1 MVNIFFIHRFPF
13 TKDAFIRDEFEYF
26 TSKGFNVRY
35 LDVSHL
41 LKKKKLE
48 ANTPDY
54 LQEYVIHFNTKKEFT
69 CFLKNNADNSF
80 IVSDVGLLFNSA
92 WLYLAIFKAKIPHVA
107 FENSVMPKVK
117 TKPSVK
123 ESRLKIVKQI
133 KRFNYTKLYNK
144 PLELIYYTLAKL
156 HLQPAVM
163 AITSRKKLNAEKRVL
178 CGKNTEIRYSMS
190 LDYKIA
196 EQVNGERL
204 IGCDYAVFVDQYF
217 NHHPDFK
224 TNHIVHYFTA
234 DQYYPELNQ
243 FLHTFSKATGLKVVI
258 ASHPRRN
265 SIQAKDFDSE
275 FELFYNQTASLIKH
289 AKVSLIHFSTAI
301 NFAVLFNKPFILL
314 TSDLFKR
321 SSIESNVEMFASY
334 FEKLPVNLTNYSSQF
349 IIKELETPINKEKY
363 EAFINDYIKHPKAKD
378 ELFREQIESAL
389 KHSAT
394 HD

>member
-26 TSKGFNVRY
+26 TSKGYNVRY

-54 LQEYVIHFNTKKEFT
+54 IQEYVIHFDTKKAFAN
-69 CFLKNNADNSF
+69 FLIANAANSL
-80 IVSDVGLLFNSA
+80 IVSDVGLLLNSA
-92 WLYLAIFKAKIPHVA
+92 WMYLAVFKAGVPHVA
-107 FENSVMPKVK
+107 FENSVMPKVRTK
-117 TKPSVK
+117 TTVK
-123 ESRLKIVKQI
+123 EGKLKVIKHL
-133 KRFNYTKLYNK
+133 KRFNYTKIYNK
-144 PLELIYYTLAKL
+144 PIELVDYLRAKK
-156 HLQPAVM
+156 HLQPAIM
-163 AITSRKKLNAEKRVL
+163 AITSRKKLNAEKKVL
-178 CGKNTEIRYSMS
+178 CSKETNIRYSMS

-196 EQVNGERL
+196 RQVNESR
-204 IGCDYAVFVDQYF
+204 IIEEDYAVFVDQYF

-234 DQYYPELNQ
+234 EQYYPELNK
-243 FLHTFSKATGLKVVI
+243 FLHAFSRATGLKVVI

-265 SIQAKDFDSE
+265 SEQEKDFDSD
-275 FELFYNQTASLIKH
+275 FELFYNQTAPLIKD

-321 SSIESNVEMFASY
+321 SSIESNIEMFASY
-334 FEKLPVNLTNYSSQF
+334 FEKKPLNLSNYNQ
-349 IIKELETPINKEKY
+349 ELIVTDIDASINKVKY
-363 EAFINDYIKHPKAKD
+363 EEFIRDYIKHPKAKD
-378 ELFREQIESAL
+378 ETFRQQIECAL
-389 KHSAT
+389 QLAGFT
-394 HD
+394 

>member
-13 TKDAFIRDEFEYF
+13 TKDAFIRDEFEHF
-26 TSKGFNVRY
+26 TSKGYKVRY
-35 LDVSHL
+35 LDISHL

-54 LQEYVIHFNTKKEFT
+54 IQEYVIHFETKKAFAS
-69 CFLKNNADNSF
+69 FLKKQASNTL
-80 IVSDVGLLFNSA
+80 IVSDVGLLLNSA
-92 WLYLAIFKAKIPHVA
+92 WMYLAIFKAGIPHVA

-123 ESRLKIVKQI
+123 EGRLKLVKHI
-133 KRFNYTKLYNK
+133 KRFNYTKLYSK
-144 PLELIYYTLAKL
+144 PIELVYYQLAKL

-163 AITSRKKLNAEKRVL
+163 AITSRKKLNAEKKVL
-178 CGKNTEIRYSMS
+178 CGKNTIVRYSMS

-196 EQVNGERL
+196 KQVSKER
-204 IGCDYAVFVDQYF
+204 IVEGDYAVFVDQYF

-234 DQYYPELNQ
+234 EQYYPELSR
-243 FLHTFSKATGLKVVI
+243 FLRAFAKATGLKVVI

-265 SIQAKDFDSE
+265 SLQAKDFDSD
-275 FELFYNQTASLIKH
+275 FELFYNQTASLIKY
-289 AKVSLIHFSTAI
+289 ANVSLIHFSTAI

-314 TSDLFKR
+314 NSDLFKR

-334 FEKLPVNLTNYSSQF
+334 FRKKPINLTNYTQGS
-349 IIKELETPINKEKY
+349 IVKELEAPINKAKY
-363 EAFINDYIKHPKAKD
+363 EEFIHEYIRHPKATD
-378 ELFREQIESAL
+378 ETFREQIESAL
-389 KHSAT
+389 QHVDLA
-394 HD
+394 